1 MNERTCCSFFQFEL
15 VFELNEGPIW
25 LRLRGAENVKAFIRA
40 KLNAG
45 DANSTEARSMT
56 RQKEQEEDNVTYAE
70 TIESAARLPDREAI
84 RAELEATRRA
94 YHELVNSISADG
106 WNGKGGNSRWRV
118 GQLLWHLAWGAGY
131 FPRGVEECRRGKA
144 TNPPRWIM
152 NPLNMLITRI
162 GSRRATPQSVLHKYD
177 DAHAAIRRLPRW
189 SPGRRMEQ
197 GSEASWCIRGIQ
209 DDRDRLP

>member
-1 MNERTCCSFFQFEL
+1 MAGTGRAGTPGGESDSFY
-15 VFELNEGPIW
+15 GIW
-25 LRLRGAENVKAFIRA
+25 PG
-40 KLNAG
+40 
-45 DANSTEARSMT
+45 
-56 RQKEQEEDNVTYAE
+56 
-70 TIESAARLPDREAI
+70 
-84 RAELEATRRA
+84 
-94 YHELVNSISADG
+94 
-106 WNGKGGNSRWRV
+106 
-118 GQLLWHLAWGAGY
+118 GAGY

-197 GSEASWCIRGIQ
+197 GSEASWCI
-209 DDRDRLP
+209 